1 MKKLLSLVVL
11 VSILLTS
18 CVLSKSTPTT
28 SPADI
33 ATQVNNLLTAIPTTT
48 AAPAALP
55 TATQA
60 VAVPTATVADTLAAT
75 TAPAPTNTLPP
86 QPTATLAPSA
96 TAIATATATLAP
108 SATLAP
114 TSTIPATDPT
124 LKYGTPTFVDTFKND
139 LNWPTGDNQFTA
151 IEIKDGVLKL
161 TALTAID
168 GWRLTWPSASNY
180 YAEIS
185 VKSDNCTGSDHYG
198 MIFRV
203 PDIKLANQ
211 GYFYGIT
218 CDGKYFIN
226 KWDGAVQTALAK
238 ETANK
243 NILVGPNQINR
254 LGILASG
261 SSLVAYING
270 VKLVEVSNS
279 SFSKGA
285 FGLFLGS
292 KTTKNLDILVN
303 KVSYWENP

>member
-1 MKKLLSLVVL
+1 MKKFLSFVVL

-18 CVLSKSTPTT
+18 CTLSKSTPTT
-28 SPADI
+28 SPAEI
-33 ATQVNNLLTAIPTTT
+33 ATQVNKLLTAIPTVTGI
-48 AAPAALP
+48 PAALSTATQPVAIP

-60 VAVPTATVADTLAAT
+60 ATAM
-75 TAPAPTNTLPP
+75 PAPTNTVPP
-86 QPTATLAPSA
+86 PPTATLAPS
-96 TAIATATATLAP
+96 ATATLAP
-108 SATLAP
+108 SATLAL

-124 LKYGTPTFVDTFKND
+124 LKYGQPTFVDTFKND
-139 LNWPTGDNQFTA
+139 LNWPTGENQFTS
-151 IEIKDGVLKL
+151 IEIKDGVLKM

-168 GWRLTWPSASNY
+168 GWRLTWPSASNS

-198 MIFRV
+198 LVFRV

-226 KWDGAVQTALAK
+226 KWAGAVQTVLAK

-261 SSLVAYING
+261 SSLVAYVNG
-270 VKLVEVSNS
+270 VKLVEVSDS
-279 SFSKGA
+279 KFTKGA